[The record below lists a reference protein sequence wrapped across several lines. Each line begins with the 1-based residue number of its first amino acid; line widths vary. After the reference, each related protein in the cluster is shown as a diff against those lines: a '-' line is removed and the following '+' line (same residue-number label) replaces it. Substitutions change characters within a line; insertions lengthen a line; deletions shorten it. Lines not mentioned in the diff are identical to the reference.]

1 MRWIFLIIFSA
12 QLAEAGNPGMFNA
25 CDRCRRW
32 PPSQTAHLLKSLDT
46 YDVHYELW
54 SLGSVVILSP
64 PKEESVRCY
73 DYFAAFFDSR
83 RSCQDFSHRFKIKC
97 ELTVNAVTGD

>member
-12 QLAEAGNPGMFNA
+12 QLAEAGNRGMFNA
-25 CDRCRRW
+25 CDGCRRW

-54 SLGSVVILSP
+54 SLESVVILSP
-64 PKEESVRCY
+64 LKEESVRCY
-73 DYFAAFFDSR
+73 DYFALFFDNR
-83 RSCQDFSHRFKIKC
+83 RSCEDFSRRFKIKC
-97 ELTVNAVTGD
+97 ELTVNFD